1 MRETIRRKLNMTDKW
16 KYRSVSL
23 RNSVY
28 SKINDLTSTL
38 VPGLNLSNAK
48 VVEKLVEDSHSN
60 FLGDAKKGITD
71 GKSKEY

>member
-1 MRETIRRKLNMTDKW
+1 MTNKW

-23 RNSVY
+23 RNSTY

-38 VPGLNLSNAK
+38 VPGLNLSSAK

-60 FLGDAKKGITD
+60 FKRDANNGITNYA
-71 GKSKEY
+71 KAKEYQKV